1 MSALANLAGLFPPT
15 TEEEIWN
22 NEINWQPIPVH
33 TTPHLLD
40 YVLSGGKECLKYESA
55 YKDYMKESKEVQRI
69 YTEYAH
75 LFTHWSRMTGANIS
89 TIPQVN
95 DLYDTIKIEKKYKKK
110 LVEFKLLLFCHMYH
124 SLRTFIF
131 I

>member
-1 MSALANLAGLFPPT
+1 MSALANLAGLFPPRT
-15 TEEEIWN
+15 QEESWN

-33 TTPHLLD
+33 TIPHLLD
-40 YVLSGGKECLKYESA
+40 YVLSGGKECLKYEVA
-55 YKDYMKESKEVQRI
+55 YKEYMKKSKEVQRI

-75 LFTHWSRMTGANIS
+75 LFTYWSRMTGANIS

-110 LVEFKLLLFCHMYH
+110 FVKINFLLIEILKV
-124 SLRTFIF
+124 T
-131 I
+131 